1 MFYVA
6 ASIQTYLCVWK
17 NPSLLVQNMKCVHTR
32 VGVCVCMYTCVCVNV
47 CTYTLVYIKAD
58 TQGGQKCQL
67 LVEFELHVTDVSD
80 EGDGMNFSP
89 LKEKYMLFNS

>member
-1 MFYVA
+1 
-6 ASIQTYLCVWK
+6 
-17 NPSLLVQNMKCVHTR
+17 MKCVHSS
-32 VGVCVCMYTCVCVNV
+32 VGVCVCVYTCVCVNV
-47 CTYTLVYIKAD
+47 CMCTCTYTLVYIKAD

-67 LVEFELHVTDVSD
+67 LVEFELYVTDVFD